1 MLRYQTTP
9 QGVRSECHGHQGHGR
24 GQTYDKGRTA
34 AAVKDT
40 PRQRRKWPNKG
51 LAFRAWQEFGE
62 TGPPPEAVKEWLN
75 KTSRE
80 GMI

>member
-1 MLRYQTTP
+1 MDMDMDE
-9 QGVRSECHGHQGHGR
+9 GMK
-24 GQTYDKGRTA
+24 QTYDKGRTA

-40 PRQRRKWPNKG
+40 PRQRRKWLNNKG

-62 TGPPPEAVKEWLN
+62 TGPPPEVVREWLN